1 MAKAL
6 AARQVVEFAREISL
20 FDVILKG
27 DCLQVVRAL
36 NASGGCNTLYGHV
49 VNETKRLGAVLRH
62 CSYQHVG

>member
-1 MAKAL
+1 M
-6 AARQVVEFAREISL
+6 EFARELSL

-62 CSYQHVG
+62 YSYQHVD